1 MSTERPN
8 IPVKVARR
16 GTLKSTSEDKIRH
29 TSKSNSQKRAR
40 PVLKSISDNK
50 MQSKPVLRFKTI
62 ETLKRDSRRQS
73 QPRRFDTTRPESSI
87 TRPIIAQ
94 ASEPSPSEPYPSFAP
109 TSAFIQEGVS
119 ESEQPETDPQATKLL
134 WWKVEQALRKKRGA
148 YYRMPF
154 DKPNCSSTAKKATG
168 DKRVKAPLSIDPP
181 SSKTETTTAS
191 KQLAKARAYD
201 VQFRDL
207 VLHAR
212 GLSTNETDHIV
223 LGEPYESFHTSA
235 PAGLHSVHYMVPH
248 PHSTIWLDV
257 SPSEAAVIVNQYRL
271 GEALNETEE
280 FFSDLAKK
288 YLLKDDPLED
298 LHLAEVSRRTYRKSK
313 WGPPPDIKYP
323 LPPLIPTT
331 KRAAIWPYEFR
342 LNPDVTYYLSLKA
355 LNHEYR
361 DEVSRFTPVVFQCAI
376 AAYFTVEFRKDN
388 HTEEQA
394 QNQATASS
402 AMWLYHRVILRQ
414 KRLAAEKVD
423 RSAFDFEDLKHYVM
437 TLRGSFFTFWVT
449 VPTMSADGTWKGCT
463 MRKLC
468 NANLGSGEKVVRL
481 AQWLNEI
488 HNWGLGP
495 WADGVVDDLEIVLGK
510 SLGAREVVSLT
521 TDEVK
526 DAVRD
531 DDDDGGGGK
540 DKDADE

>member
-1 MSTERPN
+1 
-8 IPVKVARR
+8 
-16 GTLKSTSEDKIRH
+16 
-29 TSKSNSQKRAR
+29 
-40 PVLKSISDNK
+40 
-50 MQSKPVLRFKTI
+50 MQGKPVLRSKTI
-62 ETLKRDSRRQS
+62 ENLKRDFRRQS
-73 QPRRFDTTRPESSI
+73 QPRRLDTVMPEPSVTRH
-87 TRPIIAQ
+87 IIAQ
-94 ASEPSPSEPYPSFAP
+94 ASKPSPSESSPSFAP
-109 TSAFIQEGVS
+109 TPAFIEEGVS

-154 DKPNCSSTAKKATG
+154 DKPNRSSAAKKATG
-168 DKRVKAPLSIDPP
+168 DKRVKAPPSIDPP

-223 LGEPYESFHTSA
+223 LGEPYEFFHTPA
-235 PAGLHSVHYMVPH
+235 PAGLHTVHYMVPH

-257 SPSEAAVIVNQYRL
+257 SPSDAAVIVNQYRL

-288 YLLKDDPLED
+288 YLLKDDLLED

-331 KRAAIWPYEFR
+331 KPAAIRPYEFR
-342 LNPDVTYYLSLKA
+342 LKPDITYYLSLKA
-355 LNHEYR
+355 LNHEHR
-361 DEVSRFTPVVFQCAI
+361 DEVSRFTPVVSQCAI
-376 AAYFTVEFRKDN
+376 AAYLTVELKKDN

-394 QNQATASS
+394 QNQATATS

-423 RSAFDFEDLKHYVM
+423 RSPSDFEDLKHYVM
-437 TLRGSFFTFWVT
+437 TLRGSLFTFWVT
-449 VPTMSADGTWKGCT
+449 VPTMSADSTWKGCT
-463 MRKLC
+463 MRKLYS
-468 NANLGSGEKVVRL
+468 ANLGSEEKVMRL
-481 AQWLNEI
+481 AQWVNEI

-510 SLGAREVVSLT
+510 SLGTGGVVSLT
-521 TDEVK
+521 TGEVK
-526 DAVRD
+526 EALG
-531 DDDDGGGGK
+531 DDGGGK
-540 DKDADE
+540 DNDSDE